1 MQDLWISKWLEDII
15 SRSRRTAAGEQ
26 LRDSFEATNP
36 LPMLAVVSRL
46 SMEDLPGDRV
56 GVEFRV
62 GMQKYDSPKGRHK
75 VDWKGF

>member
-1 MQDLWISKWLEDII
+1 MQGLWISKWLEDII
-15 SRSRRTAAGEQ
+15 SRNRRTEAGEQ
-26 LRDSFEATNP
+26 LRDAFEATNP

-62 GMQKYDSPKGRHK
+62 GMQKYDPPKGRHM